1 MSKDVKKKK
10 SEETVQDEVKNQET
24 DAKKKKPATANQNV
38 RLMKVRIHVKLM
50 NQTRPRHRMRALR
63 ALRRKILRMQL

>member
-1 MSKDVKKKK
+1 MLR
-10 SEETVQDEVKNQET
+10 
-24 DAKKKKPATANQNV
+24 KKKPATANQNV

-63 ALRRKILRMQL
+63 ALRRRILRMQL

>member
-24 DAKKKKPATANQNV
+24 DAKKEPATANQNV

>member
-1 MSKDVKKKK
+1 MEVSKDVKKKK

-24 DAKKKKPATANQNV
+24 DATANQNV
-38 RLMKVRIHVKLM
+38 RLMKVRMHVKLM

-63 ALRRKILRMQL
+63 ALRRRILRMQL